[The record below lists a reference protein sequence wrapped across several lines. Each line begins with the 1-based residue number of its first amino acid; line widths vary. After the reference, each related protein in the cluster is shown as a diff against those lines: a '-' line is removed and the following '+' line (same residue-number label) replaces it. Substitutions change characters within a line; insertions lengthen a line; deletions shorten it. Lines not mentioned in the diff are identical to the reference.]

1 MITGQLKNKIDSIWD
16 TFFAAGITTPLT
28 VVEQITYLLFIK
40 LLDDNQLKKEATASI
55 FKTAVKNPVFKDG
68 NWKNPETE
76 KEVPYKNLRWSVFK
90 NLDTREMFNLMRN
103 DVFVFIKNIN
113 SGKDSSYSKFMQNA
127 IFMIPNER
135 TLARIVEGIN
145 GLDLNDKDS
154 MGDVY
159 EYILGKM
166 ASSGINGQFRTPRHI
181 IRMMVELMQPNL
193 NDVICDPAMGSAGF
207 IVESAKYVSEKYENE
222 LLKQENQEKY
232 ANSMFYGFDT
242 DQTMLRIGAMNMM
255 LHGVENPNI
264 EQRDSLSE
272 DNMDKEKYSMILAN
286 PPFAG
291 SLEFADVSKD
301 ILALTRTKKT
311 EILFLSLFIRS
322 LKLGGRCAS
331 IVPDGITNNTND
343 SSYTT
348 IRKELVENQ
357 KLEAVI
363 SMPSGVFQPYA
374 GVSTAIL
381 IFTKTNAGGTDKVWF
396 YNMKADGYALSKKR
410 TPVKENDIPDIV
422 ARFKNIKEEETRT
435 RKDQSFFVSKE
446 DIVKN
451 NYVLNINDFI
461 ETEKVEISIQSP
473 KEIMKEIDE
482 IDDEI
487 ATLKQELKDLLEV

>member
-1 MITGQLKNKIDSIWD
+1 MITGQMKNKIDSIWD

-40 LLDDNQLKKEATASI
+40 LLDDNQQKKEASASI
-55 FKTAVKNPVFKDG
+55 FGTTVRNATFKEG
-68 NWKNPETE
+68 NWHNPETD
-76 KEVPYKNLRWSVFK
+76 KDVPYENLRWRTFK
-90 NLDTREMFNLMRN
+90 NLDTREMFNIVRN
-103 DVFVFIKNIN
+103 DVFVFIKNITD
-113 SGKDSSYSKFMQNA
+113 GKDSSYSKFMQNA

-135 TLARIVEGIN
+135 TLVRVVEGIS

-181 IRMMVELMQPNL
+181 IRMMVELMQPTL
-193 NDVICDPAMGSAGF
+193 EDVICDPAMGSAGF
-207 IVESAKYVSEKYENE
+207 IAESAKYVSEKFEND
-222 LLKQENQEKY
+222 LLKTENQEKY

-272 DNMDKEKYSMILAN
+272 DNADKEKYSMILAN

-311 EILFLSLFIRS
+311 EILFLSLFIRI

-331 IVPDGITNNTND
+331 IVPDGITNNNND
-343 SSYTT
+343 SAYTT

-410 TPVKENDIPDIV
+410 TPIKENDIPDIIS
-422 ARFKNIKEEETRT
+422 RFKNLKDEESRT
-435 RKDQSFFVSKE
+435 RKEQSFFVSKE

-461 ETEKVEISIQSP
+461 ETEKKEIKIQSP
-473 KEIMKEIDE
+473 KEIMKEIDN
-482 IDDEI
+482 IDNEI

>member
-1 MITGQLKNKIDSIWD
+1 MITGQLKNKIDAIWD
-16 TFFAAGITTPLT
+16 TFFASGITTPLT

-55 FKTAVKNPVFKDG
+55 FKTEVKNPVFKDG

-113 SGKDSSYSKFMQNA
+113 TGKDSSYSKFMQNA

-135 TLARIVEGIN
+135 TLSRVVDGIN
-145 GLDLNDKDS
+145 GLDLNDKDA

-207 IVESAKYVSEKYENE
+207 IVESAKYVSENYENE
-222 LLKQENQEKY
+222 LLKKENQERY

-242 DQTMLRIGAMNMM
+242 DQTMLRIGAMNLM

-272 DNMDKEKYSMILAN
+272 DNTDKEKYSMILAN

-311 EILFLSLFIRS
+311 EILFLSLFIRI

-343 SSYTT
+343 SAYTT
-348 IRKELVENQ
+348 IRQELVENQ

-410 TPVKENDIPDIV
+410 TPVKENDIPDIIS
-422 ARFKNIKEEETRT
+422 RFKNLKDEESRT

-461 ETEKVEISIQSP
+461 ETEKKEIEIQSP

-482 IDDEI
+482 IDNEI

>member
-1 MITGQLKNKIDSIWD
+1 MITGQLKNKIDAIWD
-16 TFFAAGITTPLT
+16 TFFASGITTPLT

-55 FKTAVKNPVFKDG
+55 FKTEVKNPVFKDG
-68 NWKNPETE
+68 NWLNPETE

-113 SGKDSSYSKFMQNA
+113 TGKDSSYSKFMQNA

-135 TLARIVEGIN
+135 TLSRVVDGIN
-145 GLDLNDKDS
+145 GLDLNDKDA

-222 LLKQENQEKY
+222 LLKKENQEKY

-272 DNMDKEKYSMILAN
+272 DNADKEKYSMILAN

-311 EILFLSLFIRS
+311 EILFLSLFIRI

-343 SSYTT
+343 SAYTT
-348 IRKELVENQ
+348 IRQELVENQ

-410 TPVKENDIPDIV
+410 TPVKENDIPDIIS
-422 ARFKNIKEEETRT
+422 RFKNLKDEESRT

-461 ETEKVEISIQSP
+461 ETEKKEIEIQSP

-482 IDDEI
+482 IDNEI

>member
-1 MITGQLKNKIDSIWD
+1 MITGQLKNKIDAIWD

-40 LLDDNQLKKEATASI
+40 LLDDNQIKKEATASI

-68 NWKNPETE
+68 NWLNPETE
-76 KEVPYKNLRWSVFK
+76 KEVPYNKLRWSVFK
-90 NLDTREMFNLMRN
+90 NLDTREMFNLVRN

-113 SGKDSSYSKFMQNA
+113 TGKDSSYSKFMQNA

-135 TLARIVEGIN
+135 TLSRVVDGIN
-145 GLDLNDKDS
+145 GLDLNDKDA

-181 IRMMVELMQPNL
+181 IRMMVEIMQPTL
-193 NDVICDPAMGSAGF
+193 KDVICDPAMGSAGF
-207 IVESAKYVSEKYENE
+207 IVESAKYVAEHYENE
-222 LLKQENQEKY
+222 LLNAENQEKY

-272 DNMDKEKYSMILAN
+272 DNTDKEKYSMILAN

-343 SSYTT
+343 SAYTT

-381 IFTKTNAGGTDKVWF
+381 VFTKTNAGGTDKVWF

-410 TPVKENDIPDIV
+410 TPVKENDIPDIIE
-422 ARFKNIKEEETRT
+422 RYKNLQAEETRT
-435 RKDQSFFVSKE
+435 RKDQSFFVTKDE
-446 DIVKN
+446 IVKN

-461 ETEKVEISIQSP
+461 ESEKKEIETQSP
-473 KEIMKEIDE
+473 KEILKEIDE
-482 IDDEI
+482 LDDQL

>member
-1 MITGQLKNKIDSIWD
+1 MITGQLKNKIDAIWD
-16 TFFAAGITTPLT
+16 TFFASGITTPLT

-55 FKTAVKNPVFKDG
+55 FKTEVKNPVFKDG

-113 SGKDSSYSKFMQNA
+113 TGKDSSYSKFMQNA

-135 TLARIVEGIN
+135 TLSRVVDGIN
-145 GLDLNDKDS
+145 GLDLNDKDA

-207 IVESAKYVSEKYENE
+207 IVESAKYVSENYENE
-222 LLKQENQEKY
+222 LLKKENQEKY

-272 DNMDKEKYSMILAN
+272 DNTDKEKYSMILAN

-311 EILFLSLFIRS
+311 EILFLSLFIRI
-322 LKLGGRCAS
+322 LKIGGRCAS

-343 SSYTT
+343 SAYTT
-348 IRKELVENQ
+348 IRQELVENQ

-410 TPVKENDIPDIV
+410 TPVKENDIPDIIS
-422 ARFKNIKEEETRT
+422 RFKNLKDEESRT

-451 NYVLNINDFI
+451 NYVLNINDFT
-461 ETEKVEISIQSP
+461 ETEKKEIEIQSP

>member
-1 MITGQLKNKIDSIWD
+1 MITGQLKNKIDAIWD

-40 LLDDNQLKKEATASI
+40 LLDDNQIKKEASANI
-55 FKTAVKNPVFKDG
+55 FGTTVKNAIFKDG
-68 NWKNPETE
+68 NWHNPETE
-76 KEVPYKNLRWSVFK
+76 KDVPYKNLRWSVFK
-90 NLDTREMFNLMRN
+90 NLDTREMYNLMRN

-113 SGKDSSYSKFMQNA
+113 TGKDSSYSKFMQNA

-135 TLARIVEGIN
+135 TLARVVEGIN
-145 GLDLNDKDS
+145 GLDLNDKDA

-181 IRMMVELMQPNL
+181 IRMMVELMQPTL
-193 NDVICDPAMGSAGF
+193 KDVICDPAMGSAGF
-207 IVESAKYVSEKYENE
+207 IVESAKYVSEHYENE

-272 DNMDKEKYSMILAN
+272 DNTDKDKYTMVLAN

-291 SLEFADVSKD
+291 SLEYADVSKD

-311 EILFLSLFIRS
+311 EILFLSLFTRI
-322 LKLGGRCAS
+322 LKIGGRCAS

-343 SSYTT
+343 SAYTT

-396 YNMKADGYALSKKR
+396 YNMKADGYQLSKKR
-410 TPVKENDIPDIV
+410 TPIKEDDIPDIIN
-422 ARFKNIKEEETRT
+422 RFRNLEAEESRT

-461 ETEKVEISIQSP
+461 ETEKKEIEIESP
-473 KEIMKEIDE
+473 QEIMKDIDKL
-482 IDDEI
+482 DEEL
-487 ATLKQELKDLLEV
+487 ATLKQELKDLLGV

>member
-1 MITGQLKNKIDSIWD
+1 MITGQLKNKIDAIWD
-16 TFFAAGITTPLT
+16 TFFASGITTPLT

-55 FKTAVKNPVFKDG
+55 FKTEVKNPVFKDG
-68 NWKNPETE
+68 NWLNPETE

-113 SGKDSSYSKFMQNA
+113 TGKDSSYSKFMQNA

-135 TLARIVEGIN
+135 TLSRVVDGIN
-145 GLDLNDKDS
+145 GLDLNDKDA

-193 NDVICDPAMGSAGF
+193 NDVVCDPAMGSAGF

-222 LLKQENQEKY
+222 LLKKENQEKY

-272 DNMDKEKYSMILAN
+272 DNADKEKYSMILAN

-311 EILFLSLFIRS
+311 EILFLSLFIRI

-343 SSYTT
+343 SAYTT
-348 IRKELVENQ
+348 IRQELVENQ

-410 TPVKENDIPDIV
+410 TPVKENDIPDIIS
-422 ARFKNIKEEETRT
+422 RFKNLKDEESRT

-461 ETEKVEISIQSP
+461 ETEKKEIEIQSP

-482 IDDEI
+482 IDNEI

>member
-40 LLDDNQLKKEATASI
+40 LLDDNQIKKEATASI

-68 NWKNPETE
+68 NWFNPETE
-76 KEVPYKNLRWSVFK
+76 KEVPYNKLRWSVFK
-90 NLDTREMFNLMRN
+90 NLDTREMFNLVRN

-113 SGKDSSYSKFMQNA
+113 TGKDSSYSKFMQNA

-135 TLARIVEGIN
+135 TLSRVVDGIN
-145 GLDLNDKDS
+145 GLDLNDKDA

-181 IRMMVELMQPNL
+181 IRMMVEIMQPTL
-193 NDVICDPAMGSAGF
+193 KDVICDPAMGSAGF
-207 IVESAKYVSEKYENE
+207 IVESAKYVAEHYENE
-222 LLKQENQEKY
+222 LLNAENQEKY

-272 DNMDKEKYSMILAN
+272 DNTDKEKYSMILAN

-343 SSYTT
+343 SAYTT

-381 IFTKTNAGGTDKVWF
+381 VFTKTNAGGTDKVWF

-410 TPVKENDIPDIV
+410 TPVKENDIPDIIE
-422 ARFKNIKEEETRT
+422 RYKNLKAEETRT
-435 RKDQSFFVSKE
+435 RKDQSFFVTKDE
-446 DIVKN
+446 IVKN

-461 ETEKVEISIQSP
+461 ESEKKEIEIQSP
-473 KEIMKEIDE
+473 KEILKEIDE
-482 IDDEI
+482 LDDQL